1 MTYVYTHETITTIKE
16 MKISI
21 TIKQKIALPVKEKIR
36 GNISKIISLSQHYHD
51 TKIRKKMYQRLQINI
66 CYEYRYEN
74 SQGNNRKPKT
84 EVYKLNTA
92 SPTGVSP
99 ENAKFVQ
106 Y

>member
-51 TKIRKKMYQRLQINI
+51 TKIRKKKCTKDYRSISVMNTDMKILKEIIENQKQKYIN
-66 CYEYRYEN
+66 
-74 SQGNNRKPKT
+74 
-84 EVYKLNTA
+84 
-92 SPTGVSP
+92 
-99 ENAKFVQ
+99 
-106 Y
+106 

>member
-1 MTYVYTHETITTIKE
+1 MIYVYTHETITTIKE

-21 TIKQKIALPVKEKIR
+21 TTKQKIALLVKEKIR

-51 TKIRKKMYQRLQINI
+51 TKIRKKKYQRLQVNI

-74 SQGNNRKPKT
+74 DQRNNRKPKT
-84 EVYKLNTA
+84 KVYKLNTA
-92 SPTGVSP
+92 SSTGISPT
-99 ENAKFVQ
+99 NAKFVQ